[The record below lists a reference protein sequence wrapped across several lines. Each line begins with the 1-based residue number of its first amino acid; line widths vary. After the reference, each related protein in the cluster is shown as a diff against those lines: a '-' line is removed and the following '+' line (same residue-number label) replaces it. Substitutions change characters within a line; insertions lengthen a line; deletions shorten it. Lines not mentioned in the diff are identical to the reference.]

1 MSKFRFLVVIT
12 KMNCFKQIKCRISLL
27 IQSNSCRQAVEMFLV
42 SFVSSEII
50 FVSIQ
55 ISDSF
60 YFQSIQFTM
69 QQNIRLGKKLKNINY
84 LK

>member
-1 MSKFRFLVVIT
+1 
-12 KMNCFKQIKCRISLL
+12 
-27 IQSNSCRQAVEMFLV
+27 MFLV